1 MARKNW
7 MQIRMADDEIAKAH
21 AVARAAGVSLSD
33 LVRGWLSQQ
42 PLPLIAQSLPARP
55 DAGQHQET

>member
-21 AVARAAGVSLSD
+21 AVARAAGVSLSE

-42 PLPLIAQSLPARP
+42 PLPLTAQSQPGHHAP
-55 DAGQHQET
+55 GQPQET

>member
-42 PLPLIAQSLPARP
+42 PLPLIAQSPTDHHAP
-55 DAGQHQET
+55 GSQQET

>member
-33 LVRGWLSQQ
+33 LVRLWLSQQ
-42 PLPLIAQSLPARP
+42 PLPQTAQSQTDHHAP
-55 DAGQHQET
+55 GSQQET

>member
-42 PLPLIAQSLPARP
+42 PLPLTAQSLPGHP
-55 DAGQHQET
+55 DAGQPQET